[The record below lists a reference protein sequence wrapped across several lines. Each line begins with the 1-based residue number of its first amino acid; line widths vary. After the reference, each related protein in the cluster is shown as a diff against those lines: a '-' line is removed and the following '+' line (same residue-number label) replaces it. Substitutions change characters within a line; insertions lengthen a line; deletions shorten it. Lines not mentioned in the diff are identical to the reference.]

1 MFVIPTCF
9 KSVQLTLEKFDT
21 TNNND
26 YSYYGRLGVFSFLF
40 FFLYMFSY
48 VRSINQ
54 GQITFDERGPGLV

>member
-40 FFLYMFSY
+40 FFSLH
-48 VRSINQ
+48 V
-54 GQITFDERGPGLV
+54 